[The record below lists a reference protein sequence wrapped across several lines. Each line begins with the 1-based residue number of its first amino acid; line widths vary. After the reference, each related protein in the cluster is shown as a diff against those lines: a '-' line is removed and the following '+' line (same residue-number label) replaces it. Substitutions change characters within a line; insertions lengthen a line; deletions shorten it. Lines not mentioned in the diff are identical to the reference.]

1 MLAEIITIGDEI
13 LIGQT
18 VDTNSTYLCK
28 TLNDIGI
35 EVYQITSIHDQ
46 RSHILDALAI
56 AAQRVSL
63 VLITGGLGPTKD
75 DITKSCF
82 LEFFQDEYTF
92 HEPTKKHV
100 EHLFRTYIKRAPSDQ
115 NLNQALV
122 PSKATI
128 LHNEHGTAPGLW
140 MQKDKTIFIAMPGV
154 PFEMKYLMREQI
166 VPRLVDHFQRPFIY
180 HKTLVTYG
188 LGESSIADRID
199 HWAEVLPPWIKL
211 AYLPSYGKVRIRLSA
226 THQNKQQLHQT
237 IDQLMDQLREM
248 LSDIAVGYEGDT
260 SIVAQIAA
268 LLNAKGQ
275 SLGTIESCT
284 GGRIAQ
290 EITELAGAST
300 YFKGSIIP
308 YDTELKKSLLS
319 VDEDQIRRH
328 STVSLEIASAMAK
341 AGRQKLGADYVVA
354 TTGIAGPTKGDGV
367 GEVGR
372 VCIAIAG
379 PGGIFKEEFLFG
391 KARERIIQKSVDK
404 ALELVYKEISKN

>member
-166 VPRLVDHFQRPFIY
+166 VPRLADHFQRPFIY

>member
-319 VDEDQIRRH
+319 VDEDQIRRY

-354 TTGIAGPTKGDGV
+354 TTGIAGPTKGDGA

>member
-100 EHLFRTYIKRAPSDQ
+100 EHLFKTYIKRAPSDQ

-237 IDQLMDQLREM
+237 IDQLMDQLREI

-260 SIVAQIAA
+260 SMVGQIAA

-319 VDEDQIRRH
+319 VDEDQIRRY

-354 TTGIAGPTKGDGV
+354 TTGIAGPTKGDGA

>member
-1 MLAEIITIGDEI
+1 
-13 LIGQT
+13 
-18 VDTNSTYLCK
+18 
-28 TLNDIGI
+28 
-35 EVYQITSIHDQ
+35 
-46 RSHILDALAI
+46 
-56 AAQRVSL
+56 
-63 VLITGGLGPTKD
+63 
-75 DITKSCF
+75 
-82 LEFFQDEYTF
+82 LEFFQDEYTI

-100 EHLFRTYIKRAPSDQ
+100 EHLFKTYIQRAPSDE

-140 MQKDKTIFIAMPGV
+140 MQKDKTIFVAMPGV

-166 VPRLVDHFQRPFIY
+166 VPKLVDHFQRPFIY

-199 HWAEVLPPWIKL
+199 HWDEGLPTWIKL

-226 THQNKQQLHQT
+226 THQNKQRLHQT
-237 IDQLMDQLREM
+237 VDQLMDQLREM

-260 SIVAQIAA
+260 SMVGQIAA

-308 YDTELKKSLLS
+308 YNTELKKSLLS

-328 STVSLEIASAMAK
+328 STVSLEIATAMAK

-354 TTGIAGPTKGDGV
+354 TTGIAGPSKGDGV

>member
-1 MLAEIITIGDEI
+1 
-13 LIGQT
+13 
-18 VDTNSTYLCK
+18 
-28 TLNDIGI
+28 
-35 EVYQITSIHDQ
+35 
-46 RSHILDALAI
+46 
-56 AAQRVSL
+56 
-63 VLITGGLGPTKD
+63 
-75 DITKSCF
+75 
-82 LEFFQDEYTF
+82 
-92 HEPTKKHV
+92 
-100 EHLFRTYIKRAPSDQ
+100 
-115 NLNQALV
+115 
-122 PSKATI
+122 
-128 LHNEHGTAPGLW
+128 
-140 MQKDKTIFIAMPGV
+140 MQKDKTIFVAMPGV

-166 VPRLVDHFQRPFIY
+166 VPKLVDHFQRPFIY

-199 HWAEVLPPWIKL
+199 HWDEGLPTWIKL

-226 THQNKQQLHQT
+226 THQNKQRLHQT
-237 IDQLMDQLREM
+237 VDQLMDQLREM

-260 SIVAQIAA
+260 SMVGQIAA

-308 YDTELKKSLLS
+308 YNTELKKSLLS

-328 STVSLEIASAMAK
+328 STVSLEIATAMAK

-354 TTGIAGPTKGDGV
+354 TTGIAGPSKGDGV

>member
-1 MLAEIITIGDEI
+1 M
-13 LIGQT
+13 
-18 VDTNSTYLCK
+18 
-28 TLNDIGI
+28 
-35 EVYQITSIHDQ
+35 
-46 RSHILDALAI
+46 
-56 AAQRVSL
+56 
-63 VLITGGLGPTKD
+63 
-75 DITKSCF
+75 
-82 LEFFQDEYTF
+82 
-92 HEPTKKHV
+92 
-100 EHLFRTYIKRAPSDQ
+100 
-115 NLNQALV
+115 
-122 PSKATI
+122 
-128 LHNEHGTAPGLW
+128 
-140 MQKDKTIFIAMPGV
+140 
-154 PFEMKYLMREQI
+154 
-166 VPRLVDHFQRPFIY
+166 
-180 HKTLVTYG
+180 TYG

>member
-319 VDEDQIRRH
+319 VDEDQIRRY

>member
-18 VDTNSTYLCK
+18 VDTNSTNLCK
-28 TLNDIGI
+28 ALNDIGI

-100 EHLFRTYIKRAPSDQ
+100 EHLFKTYIKRAPSDQ